1 MNRISKFRTKRNAY
15 NHIEQLMILNEFER
29 NIDVDLAVGFTD
41 MKKSIEVFASI
52 VQQYFKLDSMSE
64 ALFLFCGKRNDHLK
78 VLYWKEDNFTLLY
91 KRLENGKYQWSRN
104 ESEIRKI
111 SE

>member
-1 MNRISKFRTKRNAY
+1 MNRIIKFRTKRNAY

-29 NIDVDLAVGFTD
+29 NIDVYLAVGFTD

-78 VLYWKEDNFTLLY
+78 AYIGKKIILHYYIRDWKTESI
-91 KRLENGKYQWSRN
+91 NGQETKA
-104 ESEIRKI
+104 K
-111 SE
+111 

>member
-1 MNRISKFRTKRNAY
+1 
-15 NHIEQLMILNEFER
+15 MILNEFER
-29 NIDVDLAVGFTD
+29 NIDVYLAVGFTD

-78 VLYWKEDNFTLLY
+78 VLSYIENKIILHYYIRDWKTESI
-91 KRLENGKYQWSRN
+91 NGQETKA
-104 ESEIRKI
+104 K
-111 SE
+111 